1 MAYTS
6 SQPRRFLSGWS
17 AKAGKPAKPAE
28 AGMKRVQFSS
38 SFVPYLFL
46 APQLAVIFIF
56 FYWPSVQA
64 IQSSFYLEDPFGFG
78 ASFVGL
84 ANYSDAIF
92 NPEYLNI
99 AKFTVVFTV
108 LVTFFSLALG
118 LLLAVKADAV
128 IRGSSTYKT
137 LLISVYAIA
146 PPVAG
151 LIGMM
156 FFDQHIGPFVK
167 MAAFFGW
174 DMKVGLNYFDTAF
187 AMVVVAVWKQIPY
200 NFIFFL
206 SGLQGVP
213 VSVREAAAI
222 DCRSGFRR
230 FWTVI
235 MPLLAPT
242 AFFLLII
249 MHAYLVGDI
258 DDRLTDKWTSPF
270 RALKGRVQLQG
281 IVRIEAQLRL
291 QGSITITRL
300 SIINIT
306 YALFD
311 TFGVIDV
318 MVKDKAANNPITLVY
333 KVFLDGFRG
342 NDIGGSS
349 AQSVILMLVVF
360 VLTIIQFRFIEKR
373 IHYN

>member
-17 AKAGKPAKPAE
+17 AKAGKPAKPAD

-38 SFVPYLFL
+38 SYVPYLFL

-64 IQSSFYLEDPFGFG
+64 IHSSFYIEDPFGFG

-92 NPEYLNI
+92 SPEYLSI

-108 LVTFFSLALG
+108 LVTFFSLALC

-167 MAAFFGW
+167 MAAFLGW

-187 AMVVVAVWKQIPY
+187 AMIVVAVWKQIPY

-242 AFFLLII
+242 AFFLL
-249 MHAYLVGDI
+249 
-258 DDRLTDKWTSPF
+258 
-270 RALKGRVQLQG
+270 
-281 IVRIEAQLRL
+281 
-291 QGSITITRL
+291 
-300 SIINIT
+300 IINIT

>member
-1 MAYTS
+1 
-6 SQPRRFLSGWS
+6 
-17 AKAGKPAKPAE
+17 
-28 AGMKRVQFSS
+28 MKRVQFSS

-64 IQSSFYLEDPFGFG
+64 IHSSFYIEDPFGFG

-92 NPEYLNI
+92 SPEYLSI

-167 MAAFFGW
+167 MAAFLGW

-187 AMVVVAVWKQIPY
+187 AMIVVAVWKQIPY

-213 VSVREAAAI
+213 VSVREVASI

-242 AFFLLII
+242 AFFLL
-249 MHAYLVGDI
+249 
-258 DDRLTDKWTSPF
+258 
-270 RALKGRVQLQG
+270 
-281 IVRIEAQLRL
+281 
-291 QGSITITRL
+291 
-300 SIINIT
+300 IINIT